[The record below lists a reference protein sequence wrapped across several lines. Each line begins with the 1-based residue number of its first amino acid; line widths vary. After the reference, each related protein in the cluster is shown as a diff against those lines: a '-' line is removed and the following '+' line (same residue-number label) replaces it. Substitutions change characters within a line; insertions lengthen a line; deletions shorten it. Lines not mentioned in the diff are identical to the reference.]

1 VFDDIKMK
9 LMETTDSFCIL
20 KQRLC

>member
-1 VFDDIKMK
+1 VFDDIKIK